1 MKEEEKNVKSEI
13 AEKTKPSLS
22 SVARSNEVE
31 FREEQILKF
40 WQDNKIFEKSLAKP
54 APEGDFVFY
63 DGPPFATGLPHY
75 GHLLGSTVKD
85 LFPRYKT
92 MRGFKVRRR
101 WGWDCH
107 GLPVE
112 NIVEKK
118 LGLKHKKDIEAI
130 GIEKFN
136 EECRAQVLT
145 YVHDWKKY
153 IDRLGRWVDFD
164 NSYKTMDTSYT
175 ESVWWALSQIDKK
188 EMLYEGRK
196 VLLYCP
202 RCETPLSKAE
212 IAMDNSYKNVTEEAV
227 TLKFKLKPEQ
237 KFGKYQTKDT
247 DYILAWTTT
256 PWTLPANVA
265 LAVGEDISYTAL
277 RIKNKTELYILAS
290 NLVQKVFA
298 GKEIEIAHDNISGK
312 DLLGLEY
319 EPLYDL
325 PAVRATGKRAWYIA
339 PADFVTTE
347 DGTGVVHTAVIYGE
361 EDYQLG
367 VKIGLPMLPLLL
379 PNGNYNNDAPEFL
392 RGIYIKTA
400 ENLIKKDLED
410 RGLLF
415 AKAPN
420 THSYPH
426 CYRCGTPLIYNA
438 LSSWFIDIQ
447 KIKKEMLAKNKNIN
461 WVPEHLKHG
470 RFQDIMESAPDWNI
484 SRNRFWASPLPIWKC
499 QSCQKIKIVG
509 SIQELKESTQ
519 KSGNKYFL
527 MRHGQSQSNANGR
540 IISCKKENKDPLTEK
555 GREEVLETTKKL
567 TKEKIDLIIA
577 SPFMRTKETA
587 QIIAD
592 KIGIN
597 QDKIICDDRLGEIF
611 CGDHD
616 GEPWTELNLGK
627 ETPGPETM
635 QDVHIR
641 VMEFLYE
648 TDAKYSDQNI
658 LIISHGAPLDLLH
671 LGAQGLSIKD
681 IVERYPDNLFHNA
694 ELRTCDFTPLPHNK
708 NFEIDLHRPYID
720 EIKFDCP
727 CGATMKRIPEVID
740 CWVESGSMPFAEY
753 NYPFA
758 DKKEFEKRTPGDFV
772 AEYIA
777 QTRTWFYYMHA
788 ISVALFGHEP
798 FKNVITTGTI
808 LAGDGDKMTKSK
820 GNFADPLVLMNLYGA
835 DALRYYLMTSVLM
848 QAEDVNFQDDGVK
861 EVYQRMLNILRN
873 VLSFYKMYKTDFAET
888 KESKNVL
895 DRWILSRLKEL
906 HTEVTENLEKYDT
919 IRAGR
924 PIRNF
929 VDDLSTWYLRR
940 SRDRFKSESIEE
952 RKSVSQTMHFVLIE
966 LSKIM
971 APFTPFLAEEI
982 FQDLRFSS
990 DAESVHLE
998 NWSDMS
1004 KIKSD
1009 AELIEKMIY
1018 VRSVVTSALELRQKA
1033 GIKVR
1038 QPLSSLKIKNQ
1049 KSKLEDEFVDLI
1061 KDEINVKEIIFDK
1074 NLAMDLELDT
1084 DLTKELKEEG
1094 LSREIIR
1101 AIQDVRKKEKLN
1113 PNKLVSLRIS
1123 TDDFLKNIL
1132 ESSKKTI
1139 LSAVLAKEISYSA
1152 ENQIHNVDIENH
1164 QLSVSVI
1171 L

>member
-22 SVARSNEVE
+22 SVAQSNEVE